1 MWAVYTTRLTEM
13 QKEWQQA
20 LGKMTYGIYVLTTSW
35 KEEINGMIASWVSQV
50 SYEPPLVMA
59 AIHKDRY
66 SHSLIE
72 KGGHFAL
79 HVLAKK
85 QSDYLERF
93 KGPDPVAKFAS
104 IEWAIGKSGCPI
116 LKDSVAYIEC
126 EAREILS
133 PGNHTLFIGEIKDAG
148 VFSDE
153 EILSTLDFAGTY
165 TGKA

>member
-1 MWAVYTTRLTEM
+1 M

-59 AIHKDRY
+59 AVHEDRY

-72 KGGHFAL
+72 KGRHFAL

-85 QSDYLERF
+85 QSSYLERF
-93 KGPDPVAKFAS
+93 KGSDPAVRFAS
-104 IEWAIGKSGCPI
+104 IEWDTGKSGCPI
-116 LKDSVAYIEC
+116 LKDSVAYMEC
-126 EAREILS
+126 EVREILT